1 MINEIIGT
9 ICYFIMKRADPE
21 WTKQEEEKYKFKEEK
36 QYD

>member
-1 MINEIIGT
+1 
-9 ICYFIMKRADPE
+9 MKRADPE